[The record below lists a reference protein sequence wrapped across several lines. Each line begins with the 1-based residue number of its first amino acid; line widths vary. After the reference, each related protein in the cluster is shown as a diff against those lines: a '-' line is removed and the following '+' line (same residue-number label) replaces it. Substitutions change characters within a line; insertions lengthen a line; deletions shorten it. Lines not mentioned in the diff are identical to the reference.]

1 MKSKSSEIKQKGI
14 KAGELDSSVEPKE
27 ILVLS
32 RQDRLLSNL
41 RKQEKLNAR

>member
-14 KAGELDSSVEPKE
+14 KAGELDSCVEPEE

-32 RQDRLLSNL
+32 RQDRLLA
-41 RKQEKLNAR
+41 KKEKLNAR

>member
-14 KAGELDSSVEPKE
+14 KAGELDSSVDPEE

-32 RQDRLLSNL
+32 RQERLVV
-41 RKQEKLNAR
+41 KQEKLNAR